1 MLKCFYA
8 YGGKKMILVTLNNIV
23 KSYGINTIL
32 NKISLTINTGEKIG
46 IVGNNG
52 AGKSTLFNIITGMI
66 TFDDGQFFSAK
77 DINIGYLKQADSTGE
92 NINLYDYCLEPFKKL
107 IDIENKMRKI
117 ENLLTD
123 NPFDNDLIDEY
134 SNLTETF
141 TKLNGYAYH
150 SKARGVLIG
159 LGFTED
165 DFTRTIKTLSGG
177 QKTRLNLAKLLLTEY
192 DLLLLDEPTNHL
204 DIDSVK
210 WLENYLS
217 NYKGAVVIVSHDRY
231 FLDKIVTRVLELEST
246 IGTLYNGNYTEYM
259 RQKRVNYETEIKHY
273 QNNQSLIKKEEQLIR
288 KYKQHGTEKL
298 AKRARSRE
306 FKLEKI
312 ERVQKPFWLNKN
324 INLSFDIGIPSGNNV
339 LSVNEISK
347 SFDKTILFD
356 DISFEVFKGDK
367 IGFIGKNGIGKSTL
381 FKILVNKAKA
391 DSGTFQI
398 GHHVTKGY
406 YDQDLQNIED
416 SNTLLEE
423 MQVSLPLAD
432 ETDLRKYLG
441 SFLFTGDDVFKEIRI
456 LSGGEKSRLSLLKLM
471 LSKNNFLLLDE
482 PTNHLDIIS
491 RETLENAI
499 FNYSGTMLAISHD
512 RYFLNKVCNKIYE
525 LDENGLTIYL
535 GNYDYYFYK
544 KNQMNQYAQ
553 NNDEPIKISKT
564 ERKDLSKQERESKKN
579 IKDKKKK
586 TADLEKNIHELESR
600 ISEIH
605 ELQCQEEIYSNKS
618 ELMKINKELSS
629 LEEKLDL
636 IYEEWEKLL

>member
-1 MLKCFYA
+1 
-8 YGGKKMILVTLNNIV
+8 MILVTLNNIV
-23 KSYGINTIL
+23 KSYGINTVL
-32 NKISLTINTGEKIG
+32 DKISLTINTGEKVG

-52 AGKSTLFNIITGMI
+52 AGKSTLFNIITGRI
-66 TFDDGQFFSAK
+66 TVDDGQIFSAK
-77 DINIGYLKQADSTGE
+77 DINIGYLIQADSTSDDV
-92 NINLYDYCLEPFKKL
+92 NLYDYCLEPFENL
-107 IDIENKMRKI
+107 INIENKMRKI

-123 NPFDNDLIDEY
+123 NPFDNELIDDY

-141 TKLNGYAYH
+141 TQLNGYAYH

-159 LGFTED
+159 LGFSED
-165 DFTRTIKTLSGG
+165 DFNRTIKTLSGG

-217 NYKGAVVIVSHDRY
+217 NYLGSVVIISHDRY
-231 FLDKIVTRVLELEST
+231 FLDKIVTRILELEST
-246 IGTLYNGNYTEYM
+246 KGTLYKGNYSEFM
-259 RQKRVNYETEIKHY
+259 RQKRINYENEIKHY
-273 QNNQSLIKKEEQLIR
+273 QNNQNLIKKEEELIR
-288 KYKQHGTEKL
+288 KYKQTGTEKL

-306 FKLEKI
+306 FKLQKI
-312 ERVQKPFWLNKN
+312 EKVQKPFWLDKN
-324 INLSFDIGIPSGNNV
+324 INLTFDIGIPSGNNV
-339 LSVNEISK
+339 LSVNELSK
-347 SFDKTILFD
+347 SYDKSPLFD
-356 DISFEVFKGDK
+356 NISFEVFKGDK

-381 FKILVNKAKA
+381 FKILVNKLKP
-391 DSGTFQI
+391 DTGYIQL

-416 SNTLLEE
+416 NNTLLEE
-423 MQVSLPLAD
+423 IHALLPLVD
-432 ETDLRKYLG
+432 EIDLRKYLG
-441 SFLFTGDDVFKEIRI
+441 SFLFTGDDVFKEIGI

-525 LDENGLTIYL
+525 LDENGLTEYL

-544 KNQMNQYAQ
+544 KNQMAQYAQ
-553 NNDEPIKISKT
+553 NNDAPNKISKT
-564 ERKDLSKQERESKKN
+564 ERKDLSKQERENKKN
-579 IKDKKKK
+579 IKDKKKI
-586 TADLEKNIHELESR
+586 TSDLEKNIHDTESR
-600 ISEIH
+600 IAEIH
-605 ELQCQEEIYSNKS
+605 ELQCQEEIYSNQV
-618 ELMKINKELSS
+618 ELMELNKELSL
-629 LEEKLDL
+629 LEDELMILYK
-636 IYEEWEKLL
+636 EWENLL